1 MESVRV
7 LEVTELSLL
16 LLLYK
21 VPTDRSS
28 YRVYVWR
35 KLRHMKACLLHDS
48 VWVLPKTPE
57 NLDQLQQIAID
68 VARFGGNA
76 LVWEA
81 ELATAGQEE
90 ILTRMLQ

>member
-1 MESVRV
+1 MRV

-35 KLRHMKACLLHDS
+35 KLKHMKARLLHDS
-48 VWVLPKTPE
+48 VWILPKTPE

>member
-1 MESVRV
+1 MGEMRV
-7 LEVTELSLL
+7 LEVAELSLL

-21 VPTDRSS
+21 VPTERSS

-35 KLRHMKACLLHDS
+35 KLKHMKARLLHDS
-48 VWVLPKTPE
+48 VWVLPMTPE
-57 NLDQLQQIAID
+57 NLDQLQQIAVD
-68 VARFGGNA
+68 VGRFGGNA

-81 ELATAGQEE
+81 ELATAGQDE